1 MWRFYDFLDARGVN
15 LIRRWLDE
23 IPPAAAAKINAPLSF
38 MRAILV
44 WPEQYVSAL
53 HGYPG
58 LVELRVVASGV
69 QYRPLAFYGPGERAL
84 TIVMGA
90 VEKGKIPKRILET
103 AYERRSIVL
112 ADTSRISEHAF
123 DQGSGRQ

>member
-1 MWRFYDFLDARGVN
+1 LWRFYDFLDARGVN
-15 LIRRWLDE
+15 LVRQWLDE
-23 IPPAAAAKINAPLSF
+23 IPPAAAAKIDARLLF
-38 MRAILV
+38 MRAIPI

-58 LVELRVVASGV
+58 LVEPRVVASGV

-84 TIVMGA
+84 TIVIGA

-103 AYERRSIVL
+103 AYERRRIVL
-112 ADTSRISEHAF
+112 AETGRISEHAF
-123 DQGSGRQ
+123 DRGSGRQ